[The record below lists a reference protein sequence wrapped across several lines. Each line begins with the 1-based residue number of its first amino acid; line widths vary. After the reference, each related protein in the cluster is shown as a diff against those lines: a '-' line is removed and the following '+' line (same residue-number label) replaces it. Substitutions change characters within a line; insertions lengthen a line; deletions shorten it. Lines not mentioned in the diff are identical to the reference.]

1 VRVAKTI
8 ALRIKLYIWR
18 RNQLESRQLRR
29 HFATNYDIH
38 VGLYS
43 YGCFDRWRMPGPMHI
58 GRYCSIAGTVRVA
71 PMNHLISALT
81 THPALYERKFGV
93 VEADVKPTKS
103 LVIEDDVWIG
113 NNVVILPGCKRI
125 GRGAVVGA
133 GSIVTHDVDR
143 YAIVAGNP
151 ARLLRPRFN
160 NDLIDEVEK
169 STWWNLD
176 LLLSPTASGLRDW
189 REREGISGVDAIR
202 QNSEE

>member
-1 VRVAKTI
+1 
-8 ALRIKLYIWR
+8 
-18 RNQLESRQLRR
+18 
-29 HFATNYDIH
+29 
-38 VGLYS
+38 
-43 YGCFDRWRMPGPMHI
+43 MPGPMHI

-176 LLLSPTASGLRDW
+176 LDEIKRIYQQNPYLLLSPTASGLRDW